1 MYIAKVMTYDIK
13 FLFTSNNYVCTYLIK
28 ISCLF
33 TAPGSLKLREE
44 IRVDPFKQGFAHSTS
59 GQYNLNQVR
68 LCFQVFLRQPNNS
81 LVPVDPVV
89 SNVIYDA
96 KAHKDLNICNY
107 SDNCAPI
114 EGGKKILLFCEKIS
128 RDDIEIRFS
137 YTDKSKHVYIF
148 IISEHT
154 GCPTWIATEV
164 NKCCDYVF

>member
-1 MYIAKVMTYDIK
+1 M
-13 FLFTSNNYVCTYLIK
+13 
-28 ISCLF
+28 F
-33 TAPGSLKLREE
+33 TAAESLKLREE

-137 YTDKSKHVYIF
+137 YTDKSKYASLLDNAPKYLVIWVRYPKEI
-148 IISEHT
+148 
-154 GCPTWIATEV
+154 
-164 NKCCDYVF
+164 KR

>member
-1 MYIAKVMTYDIK
+1 M
-13 FLFTSNNYVCTYLIK
+13 
-28 ISCLF
+28 F
-33 TAPGSLKLREE
+33 TAAESLKQREE
-44 IRVDPFKQGFAHSTS
+44 IRVDPFKQGFAHASS

-68 LCFQVFLRQPNNS
+68 LCFQVFLRQPNG
-81 LVPVDPVV
+81 LLPVDPVV

-96 KAHKDLNICNY
+96 KAHKDLNIVNY

-148 IISEHT
+148 ISEHT
-154 GCPTWIATEV
+154 QGVPHG
-164 NKCCDYVF
+164 